1 MPDNDTSPRGNGT
14 TGRTQAAADNL
25 ADTPRRIK
33 SAVAPEAESLEAQVA
48 QLQNDLKSI
57 TDTLNRMGHTA
68 GNELRATGQSAL
80 NYAHDEFGQLEKQAR
95 DTIRE
100 KPLTA
105 VAGAVAVG
113 FMLAVL
119 TR

>member
-1 MPDNDTSPRGNGT
+1 MADNEMPSRGNGPT
-14 TGRTQAAADNL
+14 ARARAAAEEL
-25 ADTPRRIK
+25 ADTPRRIR
-33 SAVAPEAESLEAQVA
+33 SAVEPEAESLEAQVA

-57 TDTLNRMGHTA
+57 TNTLNRMGHTA
-68 GNELRATGQSAL
+68 GNELRSSGQSAL

-100 KPLTA
+100 RPLTA